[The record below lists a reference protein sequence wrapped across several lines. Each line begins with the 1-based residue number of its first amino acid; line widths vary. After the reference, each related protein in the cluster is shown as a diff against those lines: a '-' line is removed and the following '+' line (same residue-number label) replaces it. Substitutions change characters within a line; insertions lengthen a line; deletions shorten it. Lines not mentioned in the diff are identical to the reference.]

1 MLIFKKKMKMKKTQI
16 KLLSIAAFFLILFST
31 SCTNDLNQVPE
42 GSNQQSDEELF
53 SNPDSYKQFLA
64 KLYAGLATTGQD
76 GPAGAPDIS
85 GIDEGFSQYLRG
97 YWNMQE
103 LTTDEAI
110 ISWNDATIK
119 DFHNHSWSSLDV
131 FINATFNRLAFQVNA
146 SNEFLRQTTD
156 AKLDSRGVTGQLRE
170 DIKNFRAEARFL
182 RAYTY
187 WNLVDLFGGASIET
201 EESSTEYHVPTYA
214 SREEIFNFVET
225 ELTDL
230 VNDLK
235 EPNSNEK
242 YRVDKAAAWMLHAK
256 LLMNAQVYVG
266 TDRYADAKTL
276 INKVITETSYSTHSN
291 YQQLFFADND
301 SNGAQN
307 EFIFTIAFDGIN
319 TQTYGGTTYLTH
331 APVGGTMN
339 VSDFGINGGWAG
351 LRTTSAFVNKFAG
364 MTNDSR
370 GNFYTSGQ
378 TLEISNVGSFND
390 GYAIQKFRNI
400 DINGNPGSDATGDFV
415 DIDFPVFRLADAYLM
430 LAECELRT
438 GSSVSQM
445 SVNNINSL
453 RQRAYGNSSGNVTSS
468 QVNLNFILDERA
480 RELHWEGHRR
490 TDLIRFGKFTGSSY
504 VWPWKGGV
512 ASGAPTSAYRN
523 LFPIPSL
530 ALSTN
535 PNLQQ
540 NPGY

>member
-1 MLIFKKKMKMKKTQI
+1 MKRTKI
-16 KLLSIAAFFLILFST
+16 KLLSIAAFFLIILGT
-31 SCTNDLNQVPE
+31 SCTDDLNQVPE
-42 GSNQQSDEELF
+42 SSNQQSDEELF

-64 KLYAGLATTGQD
+64 KLYAGLATTGQE
-76 GPAGAPDIS
+76 GPAGAADIS

-97 YWNMQE
+97 YWQMQE

-110 ISWNDATIK
+110 IAWNDQTIK
-119 DFHNHSWSSLDV
+119 DFHNHSWTSLDV

-146 SNEFLRQTTD
+146 CNEFLRQTTD
-156 AKLDSRGVTGQLRE
+156 EKLDSRGVTGALRDE
-170 DIKNFRAEARFL
+170 IKTFRAEARFL
-182 RAYTY
+182 RAYSY

-214 SREEIFNFVET
+214 SRAEIFQYVET
-225 ELTDL
+225 ELADL

-235 EPNSNEK
+235 TPNSNEK

-256 LLMNAQVYVG
+256 LLMNAQVYIG
-266 TDRYADAKTL
+266 TDRYVDAKAL
-276 INKVITETSYSTHSN
+276 VSKVINETTYSTHSN
-291 YQQLFFADND
+291 YEQLFFADND
-301 SNGAQN
+301 LNGAEK
-307 EFIFTIAFDGIN
+307 EFIFSIAFDGIN
-319 TQTYGGTTYLTH
+319 TKTFGGTTYLTH
-331 APVGGTMN
+331 APVGGSMPAA
-339 VSDFGINGGWAG
+339 SFGINGGWAG
-351 LRTTSAFVNKFAG
+351 IRTTSAFVNKFPSSG
-364 MTNDSR
+364 NDVR
-370 GNFYTSGQ
+370 GNFYTTGQ
-378 TLEISNVGSFND
+378 TLEIASVGTFTD

-400 DINGNPGSDATGDFV
+400 DVNGNPGSDASGDFV

-438 GSSVSQM
+438 GGSVSQAT
-445 SVNNINSL
+445 VDNINDL
-453 RQRAYGNSSGNVTSS
+453 RVRAYGDTSGNISAG
-468 QVNLNFILDERA
+468 QINLNFILDERA

-504 VWPWKGGV
+504 IWPWKGGV
-512 ASGAPTSAYRN
+512 ATGAPTSAFRN
-523 LFPIPSL
+523 LFPIPSS

>member
-1 MLIFKKKMKMKKTQI
+1 MLIFKKMKMKKTKI
-16 KLLSIAAFFLILFST
+16 KLLSIATFFLIIFST
-31 SCTNDLNQVPE
+31 SCTDDLTQVPE

-64 KLYAGLATTGQD
+64 KLYAGLATTGQQ
-76 GPAGAPDIS
+76 GPAGSPDIS
-85 GIDEGFSQYLRG
+85 LIDEGFSQYLRG
-97 YWNMQE
+97 YWQMQE

-110 ISWNDATIK
+110 IAWNDQTIK
-119 DFHNHSWSSLDV
+119 DFHNHSWTTVDV

-146 SNEFLRQTTD
+146 CNEYLRQTTD
-156 AKLDSRGVTGQLRE
+156 AKLDGRGVTGQLRE

-182 RAYTY
+182 RAFSY

-201 EESSTEYHVPTYA
+201 EDSSTEYHIPTYA
-214 SREEIFNFVET
+214 SRAEIFAFVES

-230 VNDLK
+230 VTDLK
-235 EPNSNEK
+235 VPNSNEK

-256 LLMNAQVYVG
+256 LLMNAQVYIG
-266 TDRYADAKTL
+266 TDRYSDAKTL
-276 INKVITETSYSTHSN
+276 INKVITESTYTTHSS
-291 YQQLFFADND
+291 YEQLFFADND
-301 SNGAQN
+301 INGAEK
-307 EFIFTIAFDGIN
+307 EFIFSIAFDGIN
-319 TQTYGGTTYLTH
+319 TKTFGGTTYLTH
-331 APVGGTMN
+331 APVGGSM
-339 VSDFGINGGWAG
+339 SASEFGINGGWAG
-351 LRTTSAFVNKFAG
+351 IRTTSAFVNKFPASG
-364 MTNDSR
+364 NDRR

-378 TLEISNVGSFND
+378 TLEITNVGTFTD
-390 GYAIQKFRNI
+390 GYAIQKFKNI
-400 DINGNPGSDATGDFV
+400 DINGNQGSDASGDFV

-430 LAECELRT
+430 FAECEIRT
-438 GSSVSQM
+438 GGTISQ
-445 SVNNINSL
+445 STVINLNKL
-453 RQRAYGNSSGNVTSS
+453 RQRAYGNSSGNISAVD
-468 QVNLNFILDERA
+468 VNLNFILDERA

-504 VWPWKGGV
+504 IWPWKGGV
-512 ASGAPTSAYRN
+512 ATGSPTPSFRN